1 MTKKLNLR
9 FACLSLLT
17 TIDKEQAYSN
27 IVLQRELEKGDYSPK
42 DKALL
47 TEILYGTLQR
57 KLSLDYFLDPFIK
70 GKKVKGWVRWL
81 LRLTLYQIV
90 YLDKIPERAAIYEAV
105 EIAKKRGSKSI
116 AGFVNG
122 VLRSIGR
129 EGIRSIKDIEDP
141 IEQLAVETSHPA
153 WLVKRW
159 VGQWGIK
166 ETEKMCHANLMA
178 PVQTAR
184 VNMNRISREDCLA
197 QLKQEGFE
205 VEPSPLI
212 DEAIRMVKGSIAKS
226 SLFEKGYLT
235 IQDESSMLPAYA
247 LKIEEGLTV
256 LDACAA
262 PGGKT
267 THIAEKLRST
277 GKVFAFDIHEHKIKL
292 ISDNINRLGLE
303 NVEAKQ
309 GDSRDIQAKFP
320 AQSFDRILVDA
331 PCSGFG
337 VLKRKP
343 EAKYEKL
350 EEDIRQLRTIQL
362 EILNAVSPLLKQEG
376 ILVYSTCTVDRRE
389 NSEVVSTFLKD
400 HAEFTLDDTLK
411 DRVPEAFAALVQG
424 GKLQLLPHTL
434 NTDGFFV
441 AAFRRR

>member
-1 MTKKLNLR
+1 MNKPNVR
-9 FACLSLLT
+9 FACLQLLT
-17 TIDKEQAYSN
+17 TIDKDQAYSN
-27 IVLQRELEKGDYSPK
+27 LVLQKELETGNYSVK

-57 KLSLDYFLDPFIK
+57 KLSLDYYLEPFIK
-70 GKKVKGWVRWL
+70 GKRVKGWVKWL

-105 EIAKKRGSKSI
+105 EIAKKRGNKAI

-129 EGIRSIKDIEDP
+129 EGLQSLEDIKDPVEK
-141 IEQLAVETSHPA
+141 LATETSHPL

-159 VGQWGIK
+159 IEQWGLE

-184 VNMNRISREDCLA
+184 VNLTKITREECLE
-197 QLKQEGFE
+197 QLKNEGFE
-205 VEPSPLI
+205 VEESPLLP
-212 DEAIRMVKGSIAKS
+212 EAIRMLKGSIVKS
-226 SLFEKGYLT
+226 TLFQKGYIT

-247 LKIEEGLTV
+247 LQVDLNQTI

-267 THIAEKLRST
+267 THIAEKLNNT
-277 GKVFAFDIHEHKIKL
+277 GVVHSFDIHDHKVKL
-292 ISDNINRLGLE
+292 IEDNVKRLGLT
-303 NVEAKQ
+303 NVQAGQ
-309 GDSRDIQAKFP
+309 GDSREIQSKF
-320 AQSFDRILVDA
+320 SNKYFDRILVDA

-350 EEDIRQLRTIQL
+350 ETDIRQLQTIQL
-362 EILNAVSPLLKQEG
+362 EILNAVSPLLKDEG
-376 ILVYSTCTVDRRE
+376 ILVYSTCTIDMEE
-389 NSEVVSTFLKD
+389 NHGVVNSFLES
-400 HAEFTLDDTLK
+400 HEEFMLDETLEE
-411 DRVPEAFAALVQG
+411 RVPEAFRPLVKQG
-424 GKLQLLPHTL
+424 QLQLLPHTL